1 MERKYNIT
9 IRRATA
15 DDIETIQ
22 KLGFKLLDFERKNW
36 DPSLDANWPFSEEGK
51 KKYLAAI
58 ENKYTIIA
66 EKDGEPV
73 GYLIGKLI
81 DISPDSARPIKQAYL
96 ENIYVSES
104 MRGAN
109 IGSEIFANFRDY
121 CKSEGVSRI
130 NVSVLA
136 ANENAVKFYEN
147 VGFSPR
153 SISLSQEI

>member
-1 MERKYNIT
+1 MKRKYDIT
-9 IRRATA
+9 IRRATT

-22 KLGFKLLDFERKNW
+22 QLGFELLDFERKNW
-36 DPSLDANWPFSEEGK
+36 DPSFDAKWPFSEEGK

-66 EKDGEPV
+66 EKDGKPV
-73 GYLIGKLI
+73 GYLIGKII

-104 MRGAN
+104 LRGAN
-109 IGSEIFANFRDY
+109 IGSEIFANFKDY

-130 NVSVLA
+130 NVSVLSD
-136 ANENAVKFYEN
+136 NKNAVEFYKN

>member
-1 MERKYNIT
+1 MEKKYDIT
-9 IRRATA
+9 IRHATT

-22 KLGFKLLDFERKNW
+22 KLGFELLDFERKNW

-130 NVSVLA
+130 NVSVISD
-136 ANENAVKFYEN
+136 NENAIKFYKN